1 MSYSEGLKFAER
13 AERARDLAWDR
24 LCEEEDRAI
33 EEYNDFCNHLE
44 NEFKEFKAKYENQ
57 LRYISLEELHD
68 YLISR
73 YEEKDFDFEPFESL
87 VLDYIESANAWED
100 WKKKNPD
107 YTDEQEE
114 EFDVEYKKIRD
125 EMAAILYKNNLI

>member
-1 MSYSEGLKFAER
+1 MSYSEALKFAEG
-13 AERARDLAWDR
+13 AERARDLAWAR
-24 LCEEEDRAI
+24 KCEEEDRAI

-44 NEFKEFKAKYENQ
+44 NEFKEFKAKPESQ
-57 LRYISLEELHD
+57 LQYISLEELHD

-73 YEEKDFDFEPFESL
+73 YEEKDFNFEPFESL
-87 VLDYIESANAWED
+87 VLDYIEGTNAWED

-114 EFDVEYKKIRD
+114 EFNAECEKIRD

>member
-1 MSYSEGLKFAER
+1 MSYSEALKFAEG

-24 LCEEEDRAI
+24 LCEEEDKAI

-44 NEFKEFKAKYENQ
+44 NE

-87 VLDYIESANAWED
+87 VLDYIEGTKAWED
-100 WKKKNPD
+100 WEKKNPG

-114 EFDVEYKKIRD
+114 EFDTECEKIRD

>member
-1 MSYSEGLKFAER
+1 MSYSEGLKYAEQ

-24 LCEEEDRAI
+24 LCEEEDKAI

-44 NEFKEFKAKYENQ
+44 NEFKEFKSKYENQ
-57 LRYISLEELHD
+57 LKCILLEEFHD
-68 YLISR
+68 YLVDR
-73 YEEKDFDFEPFESL
+73 YEAKDFNFEPFESL